1 MAYQIKL
8 KNSVLKDLKKL
19 HRNRADQIL
28 TIIDEKISSNPYQG
42 KALKG
47 RYSNLWRI
55 RFGVYRIIYEIRQD
69 ELIVLVL
76 RISHR
81 KDAYRGIL

>member
-1 MAYQIKL
+1 LAYQIKL

-19 HRNRADQIL
+19 PKNRADQIL
-28 TIIDEKISSNPYQG
+28 TIIDEKVSSNPYQG
-42 KALKG
+42 EALKG
-47 RYSNLWRI
+47 RYSNLWRM
-55 RFGVYRIIYEIRQD
+55 RFGVYRIIYEIRQY